1 MIRPVT
7 IGRKRVIVD
16 VDTQMDLFVAHGSA
30 CIRNHRR
37 VLANIR
43 RIAAWARVKRLRT
56 VSTEIC
62 FEAKNGHNYCIA
74 GTKGQQ
80 KIPYTLRN
88 RRISFAA
95 DSSTD
100 LARDIFLHYDQI
112 ILNKRCEDPF
122 EEPRAERIFTELRAD
137 EFIVIGALA
146 ESAVLATVLG
156 LLSRGKR
163 VTVMVD
169 AVGTHNRR
177 QANIALRKMQAK
189 GAKLIEAKK
198 LVGEVRAGR
207 VGACGCKQC
216 MCPSGRVRTRVIA

>member
-1 MIRPVT
+1 MIRPIT
-7 IGRKRVIVD
+7 IGRKRVIID

-43 RIAAWARVKRLRT
+43 RIAAWARVKSLRM
-56 VSTEIC
+56 VSTELC
-62 FEAKNGHNYCIA
+62 FEARNGHSYCVD

-80 KIPYTLRN
+80 KVPYTLRN

-122 EEPRAERIFTELRAD
+122 EEPRAERILTELRAD
-137 EFIVIGALA
+137 EFIVIGALV
-146 ESAVLATVLG
+146 EGSVLATVLG

-163 VTVMVD
+163 VTVIID
-169 AVGTHNRR
+169 AVGTHNRG

-189 GAKLIEAKK
+189 GAKLIETKRLA
-198 LVGEVRAGR
+198 GEVRVGR
-207 VGACGCKQC
+207 IGACGCKQC
-216 MCPSGRVRTRVIA
+216 ICPAGRIKTRVIA

>member
-1 MIRPVT
+1 MIRPIK
-7 IGRKRVIVD
+7 IGRKRVIID
-16 VDTQMDLFVAHGSA
+16 VDTQTDLLVAHGLA
-30 CIRNHRR
+30 CIRNHHR

-43 RIAAWARVKRLRT
+43 RISAWGRLKDLRT
-56 VSTEIC
+56 ISTEIC
-62 FEAKNGHNYCIA
+62 FEARNGNYYCID

-95 DSSTD
+95 DGSTD
-100 LARDIFLHYDQI
+100 FARDVFLHYDQI
-112 ILNKRCEDPF
+112 ILNKRCENPF
-122 EEPRAERIFTELRAD
+122 EEPRAERILTELRAD

-146 ESAVLATVLG
+146 EGAVLATVLG

-163 VTVMVD
+163 VTVIVD
-169 AVGTHNRR
+169 AVGTHDRR

-198 LVGEVRAGR
+198 LVGEFRPGR
-207 VGACGCKQC
+207 IGACGCKQC
-216 MCPSGRVRTRVIA
+216 MCPAGKARTRVIA